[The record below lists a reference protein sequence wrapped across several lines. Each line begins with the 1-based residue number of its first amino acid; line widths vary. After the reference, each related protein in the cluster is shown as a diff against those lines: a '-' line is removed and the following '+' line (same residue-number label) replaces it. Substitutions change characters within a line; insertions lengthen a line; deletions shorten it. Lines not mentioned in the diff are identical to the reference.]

1 MDIEEIIE
9 RIVDNGRIEDM
20 EALSDILEDLMELIK
35 KYNMDCYEKYEMQ
48 LYKMA
53 YGNTFNKYMAES
65 IVNKMQPYGE
75 KWSINETKRV
85 QDEYGL
91 QSTNEADFYI
101 VLNAMYNDYNNIF
114 GENTEMYVRL
124 ADDFINDEDAKRDK
138 IFIYFTQIPE

>member
-9 RIVDNGRIEDM
+9 KIVDNGRVEDM
-20 EALSDILEDLMELIK
+20 ETLSDILEDLMELIER
-35 KYNMDCYEKYEMQ
+35 YDPDCYKEYEMQ

-53 YGNTFNKYMAES
+53 FGNVLDKKMAEE

-85 QDEYGL
+85 QNEFGL
-91 QSTNEADFYI
+91 SNISEVDFYT

-114 GENTEMYVRL
+114 GENVEMYVRL
-124 ADDFINDEDAKRDK
+124 AEDFINDQDAKRDK
-138 IFIYFTQIPE
+138 VFLYFTTLVE

>member
-9 RIVDNGRIEDM
+9 KIVDNGRVEDM
-20 EALSDILEDLMELIK
+20 ETLSDILEDLMELIER
-35 KYNMDCYEKYEMQ
+35 YAPDCYKEYEMQ

-53 YGNTFNKYMAES
+53 FGNVLDKKMAEE

-85 QDEYGL
+85 QNEFGL
-91 QSTNEADFYI
+91 HSISEVDFYT

-138 IFIYFTQIPE
+138 VFLYFTTLSE